1 MESINGYHALDLAK
15 EISKLPD
22 GHFTI
27 AFYPY
32 SRTREAASHKL
43 ITKEGCKFRSQL
55 PQERYSVDSDNL
67 FLFTDKDGEPKMC
80 YKILIR
86 FIAFPQ
92 DNYKLHKVEWL

>member
-1 MESINGYHALDLAK
+1 MDLAK

-32 SRTREAASHKL
+32 SRTKGTASNKL
-43 ITKEGCKFRSQL
+43 LTKERCKFRSQL

-67 FLFTDKDGEPKMC
+67 FLFTDKEGEPKMC
-80 YKILIR
+80 YRILIR